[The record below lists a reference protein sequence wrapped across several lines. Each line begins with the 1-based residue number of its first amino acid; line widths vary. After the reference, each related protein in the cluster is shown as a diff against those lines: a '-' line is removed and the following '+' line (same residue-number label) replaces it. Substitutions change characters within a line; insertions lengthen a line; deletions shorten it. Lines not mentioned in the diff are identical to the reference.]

1 MELKI
6 RSKVTDHNLTKKNS
20 PVKCP
25 KAEHTPLVKLKKGKK
40 NSLPMNLHDFFG
52 KCGPRVHLFSHFRV
66 LFSFPGESCVSLHPV
81 RPTQRSSQLTLELAA
96 FKRSF
101 NLSPLVTDR
110 YICLLKTN
118 REVEF
123 KKDICQFGI
132 VVFKKSIH
140 IYICIFVSIYAECK
154 IPVHKKYEY

>member
-1 MELKI
+1 MTFLENVDL
-6 RSKVTDHNLTKKNS
+6 
-20 PVKCP
+20 
-25 KAEHTPLVKLKKGKK
+25 
-40 NSLPMNLHDFFG
+40 DFIFFHISG
-52 KCGPRVHLFSHFRV
+52 D
-66 LFSFPGESCVSLHPV
+66 ESCVSLHPV

-132 VVFKKSIH
+132 VVFKEKKYIYIYMHIHMHIH
-140 IYICIFVSIYAECK
+140 IYICRM
-154 IPVHKKYEY
+154 